1 MKPLILGILTVLIL
15 NTSYSQKV
23 NTSSTQQISD
33 SAIVQKY
40 LGKSKRQKTGA
51 WACLIG
57 GSGMVALAAGKI
69 KQTENDPSAGFT
81 EAIYSGVGYG
91 TLAVIG
97 GSLMI
102 GSIPLFIQSKKNART
117 AASISL
123 TSQRLLI
130 PLPQGSVSNL
140 QSLTFTISL

>member
-1 MKPLILGILTVLIL
+1 
-15 NTSYSQKV
+15 
-23 NTSSTQQISD
+23 
-33 SAIVQKY
+33 
-40 LGKSKRQKTGA
+40 
-51 WACLIG
+51 
-57 GSGMVALAAGKI
+57 MVALAAGKI

-130 PLPQGSVSNL
+130 PLPQGSISNL